1 MLPKRGLSEGTGS
14 KGRWEGGGGPRRPLG
29 ASQINITV
37 SFYEQQSLLL
47 IAALMASALSR
58 RKRERG
64 GEEGRDKWE
73 VASMPARLL
82 VLFQFEIHFV
92 CLAKV

>member
-1 MLPKRGLSEGTGS
+1 MAGRGEQGAARGD
-14 KGRWEGGGGPRRPLG
+14 GRGPRRPLG

-58 RKRERG
+58 RARGSMGERGREGGRERD
-64 GEEGRDKWE
+64 EWE
-73 VASMPARLL
+73 VASISALGYWCCFR
-82 VLFQFEIHFV
+82 FV

>member
-1 MLPKRGLSEGTGS
+1 M
-14 KGRWEGGGGPRRPLG
+14 
-29 ASQINITV
+29 
-37 SFYEQQSLLL
+37 LL

-58 RKRERG
+58 RENENEKKR
-64 GEEGRDKWE
+64 GRDKWE